1 MILLI
6 RIGLICLIG
15 YLIARSFARYGE
27 DGTKSSEPGN
37 GIKEEKTPS
46 KKISK
51 KVGEYIDYEELK
63 DQTP

>member
-15 YLIARSFARYGE
+15 YLIARSFAKYGE
-27 DGTKSSEPGN
+27 DGAKSSEPESR
-37 GIKEEKTPS
+37 IKKEETPS

-51 KVGEYIDYEELK
+51 KVGEYVDYEEIK